1 MRLFRP
7 SQGRPRYAAAEVE
20 WAAALREGHSDEDD
34 PRAHKGV
41 IQHAYSIG
49 EEAHAICGYTPP
61 LRAMPDGT
69 KRPALA
75 LPTDRYNP
83 RCRRCTQL
91 IWSARSEDNIAA
103 ERVGLSEVG
112 AKEGAAPPAKRKP
125 PSPEGVARRARSRQV
140 GPGKAG
146 RSSK

>member
-1 MRLFRP
+1 
-7 SQGRPRYAAAEVE
+7 
-20 WAAALREGHSDEDD
+20 
-34 PRAHKGV
+34 
-41 IQHAYSIG
+41 
-49 EEAHAICGYTPP
+49 
-61 LRAMPDGT
+61 MPDGT

-91 IWSARSEDNIAA
+91 IWSVQSEDNIAA

-112 AKEGAAPPAKRKP
+112 AKESAAPPAKRKP
-125 PSPEGVARRARSRQV
+125 PSAEGVARRARSRQV